1 MGYRSDV
8 LFATTDENVKKLFL
22 ACSDKAAVNIA
33 QYASIHK
40 RDDWTLFSWSDVKW
54 YSEYAEVDAVEKFV
68 DTLDE
73 GEYEFHVMGEEH
85 EDYTVRGDQGN
96 SPFGIYL
103 SRELNFDP

>member
-8 LFATTDENVKKLFL
+8 LLATTDQNVKKLFL

-33 QYASIHK
+33 QYTSIHK
-40 RDDWTLFSWSDVKW
+40 RDGWTLFSWSDVKW

-73 GEYEFHVMGEEH
+73 GEYEFHIMGEEH

-96 SPFGIYL
+96 SPFSIYL
-103 SRELNFDP
+103 SRELNFHP